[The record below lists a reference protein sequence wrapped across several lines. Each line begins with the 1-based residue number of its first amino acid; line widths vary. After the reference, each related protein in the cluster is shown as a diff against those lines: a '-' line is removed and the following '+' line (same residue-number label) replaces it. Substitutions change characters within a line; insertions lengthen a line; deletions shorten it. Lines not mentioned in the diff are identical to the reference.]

1 VQPNPRVVINGGG
14 LAGLAHAI
22 TFARRG
28 WQVTVAER
36 ATTPRRDGFMIGF
49 HGRGFDALS
58 TLDLEAPLRAV
69 GRDYAGAEYVD
80 GGDRT
85 TARVSLDGFRRGTRG
100 RFVSVL
106 RPELEEVLRS
116 ALPVEVD
123 VRFGTHVVGL
133 MPGWLTPDARSGARP
148 AEVTLSDGSTIRC
161 DLVLGADGL
170 HSAVRGMLG
179 SPEST
184 ALRLLQHHTAAW
196 TLHDPAM
203 AAELGD
209 TVRVSD
215 VTGGQVGL
223 LALDIG
229 MPDRRPAA
237 DRGMVSG
244 YAVLPGGRELPDE
257 PAARI
262 RTELTRHGSLARS
275 IADRLP
281 DDLFYD
287 LVAQTVLPSWR
298 VGRVLLV
305 GDAAHAVSPVAGQ
318 GASLAIAGAVALAE
332 ALDEAPD
339 LATGLT
345 TYEQRWRRV
354 VAPIQTAARRAAPAY
369 IAHTRAGLLLR
380 RLALRAGNLPILE
393 PLLTRRAVGDELA

>member
-1 VQPNPRVVINGGG
+1 MQPTSHVVINGGG

-28 WQVTVAER
+28 WRVTVAER
-36 ATTPRRDGFMIGF
+36 AASPRRDGFMIGF
-49 HGRGFDALS
+49 YGRGFDALS
-58 TLDLEAPLRAV
+58 TLDLEAALRAV
-69 GRDYAGAEYVD
+69 GRDYAGAQYVD
-80 GGDRT
+80 GRDRT

-106 RPELEEVLRS
+106 RPELEDVLRR
-116 ALPVEVD
+116 ALPAAVD

-133 MPGWLTPDARSGARP
+133 TPGWLADARSGARP

-244 YAVLPGGRELPDE
+244 YAVLPGGRELPDD

-281 DDLFYD
+281 DEPYYD

-318 GASLAIAGAVALAE
+318 GASLAIAGAAALAD
-332 ALDEAPD
+332 ALDESPD

-345 TYEQRWRRV
+345 RYEQRWRRV
-354 VAPIQTAARRAAPAY
+354 VTPIQAAARRAAPAY
-369 IAHTRAGLLLR
+369 IAHTRAGLRLR